1 MWLDAKRNITIPTKS
16 AHLTEKLL
24 NMISGD
30 FAYLNIFLFSF
41 LSICI
46 KSDKASGRTC
56 QTLNPNSGNNSDI
69 HFMQKKLKF
78 IINFGI
84 KPTLVDTIMRLR
96 DSSKIVTSG
105 QSYALAMFSNILMCA
120 LLVIEKDTYLWFHFC
135 VCYRFRID
143 HKTWIFVEL
152 TGESLC
158 QQLNI
163 ETAAEWGVNLVVG
176 CVMTAHPWFILL
188 PSVSGRHSLG

>member
-46 KSDKASGRTC
+46 KSDNASGRTC
-56 QTLNPNSGNNSDI
+56 QTLNPNSGTNSDI
-69 HFMQKKLKF
+69 VHFMQKKLKF

-96 DSSKIVTSG
+96 DNSKLWRQGNLTLLQCFQTFWCVLCLWLKKIHICGFTFVSVTDS
-105 QSYALAMFSNILMCA
+105 
-120 LLVIEKDTYLWFHFC
+120 
-135 VCYRFRID
+135 
-143 HKTWIFVEL
+143 EL
-152 TGESLC
+152 TTRLGFL
-158 QQLNI
+158 LNWL
-163 ETAAEWGVNLVVG
+163 EKVY
-176 CVMTAHPWFILL
+176 
-188 PSVSGRHSLG
+188 VSS